1 MKIMKIL
8 YTILIAIV
16 GVCLCLVIGFSDED
30 VAEEIRQ
37 VVFENLRATQVED
50 MDAMLATVHS
60 ESPLYAQTEEMATL
74 LFENYDLTYELQV
87 FRYIEQDG
95 EYAIVRLEF
104 SAEKIAGAEFNDNI
118 LDSIHVFRQEN
129 GDWKIWSM
137 AILEIE
143 YI

>member
-1 MKIMKIL
+1 MKIF

-16 GVCLCLVIGFSDED
+16 GICVCLVIGFSDED
-30 VAEEIRQ
+30 VAEEIKE

-50 MDAMLATVHS
+50 MDAMLATIHS
-60 ESPLYAQTEEMATL
+60 ESPVYAQTEELAIM
-74 LFENYDLTYELQV
+74 LFENYDVNYELQL

-95 EYAIVRLEF
+95 EYAIVRLEY
-104 SAEKIAGAEFNDNI
+104 SSQKVAGGEFNDNN
-118 LDSIHVFRQEN
+118 LDTIHVFRQEN